1 MERVTGIEPALAAWE
16 AAVMPFHYTR
26 VAGWPGAQ
34 SLIND
39 YSRYMSTEDYGSS
52 RSLFAAALMLI
63 GGIAIT
69 LGTWM
74 GYQEGVRHPATL
86 MLGVVGGGYFL
97 IAGAVRVAVGLL
109 TRRSQR

>member
-1 MERVTGIEPALAAWE
+1 
-16 AAVMPFHYTR
+16 MPFHYTR
-26 VAGWPGAQ
+26 VAGRTDAT
-34 SLIND
+34 SLISV
-39 YSRYMSTEDYGSS
+39 YPQHMSTEDYGSS